1 MELQLIRLVYRIIN
15 MRIVVLGS
23 GSKGNSTFID
33 LGEKKILIDV
43 GFTYKHIKEQLSKIN
58 VDPKEID
65 AVFITHDHSDH
76 TYGLKV
82 FLKQVKPT
90 LFITP
95 EVEKM
100 ILGGRY
106 ENSEYLLDE
115 MFFGG
120 AIIKAIPLS
129 HDSLTINGFLIEKDG
144 ESVVYITDTGYVNL
158 RHLIKLKN
166 KTYYIFESNHDSE
179 MLIKGPYPKYL
190 QDRILSDKGHMSNE
204 LAGGYLARLIG
215 PNTKKIILAHL
226 SETNNTPKLALDTVN
241 KVLKENDIVFED
253 IIPASQSEITEVSV

>member
-1 MELQLIRLVYRIIN
+1 M
-15 MRIVVLGS
+15 MKIVILGS

-43 GFTYKHIKEQLSKIN
+43 GFSYKHIKEQLSKIN

-82 FLKQVKPT
+82 FLKQVKPI
-90 LFITP
+90 LFVTP
-95 EVEKM
+95 EVEKSV
-100 ILGGRY
+100 LGTKY

-120 AIIKAIPLS
+120 AIIKSFPLS
-129 HDSLTINGFLIEKDG
+129 HDSLTINGFLIEKEED
-144 ESVVYITDTGYVNL
+144 SLVYITDTGYVNL
-158 RHLIKLKN
+158 RYLTKLKN

-204 LAGGYLARLIG
+204 LSAGYLSRLIG
-215 PNTKKIILAHL
+215 PNTKKVILAHL
-226 SETNNTPKLALDTVN
+226 SETNNTPEVALETVN
-241 KVLKENDIVFED
+241 SILKENDIVYEN
-253 IIPASQSEITEVSV
+253 IITASQSEITKVSL